1 MNDTSTNQP
10 AKAVKMSPGAR
21 KKARQRVLQALYQ
34 WQLSGNALIDIE
46 NQFLQDNSWNKVDV
60 LYFQELLHA
69 IPQQVSQLDECLEI
83 HMSRSMQSMDP
94 VECAI
99 LRMATYE
106 LKCRL
111 DVPYRVVI
119 NEAVDLA
126 KLFGA
131 TDGHKFINGVVD
143 KVAKD
148 LRPLE
153 FSQAAR

>member
-1 MNDTSTNQP
+1 
-10 AKAVKMSPGAR
+10 
-21 KKARQRVLQALYQ
+21 
-34 WQLSGNALIDIE
+34 
-46 NQFLQDNSWNKVDV
+46 
-60 LYFQELLHA
+60 
-69 IPQQVSQLDECLEI
+69 
-83 HMSRSMQSMDP
+83 
-94 VECAI
+94 
-99 LRMATYE
+99 MATYE

>member
-1 MNDTSTNQP
+1 MNDTQRPEKKLKVNAS
-10 AKAVKMSPGAR
+10 AR

-34 WQLSGNALIDIE
+34 WTLSGNALIDIE

-60 LYFQELLHA
+60 LYFQELFHQ
-69 IPQQVSQLDECLEI
+69 IPKHLSQLDEVLQKY
-83 HMSRSMQSMDP
+83 MTRSMDSMDP

-106 LKCRL
+106 LRERL
-111 DVPYRVVI
+111 EIPYKVVI
-119 NEAVDLA
+119 NESVNLA

-143 KVAKD
+143 KVAKE
-148 LRPLE
+148 LRPVE
-153 FSQAAR
+153 FAHDSKK